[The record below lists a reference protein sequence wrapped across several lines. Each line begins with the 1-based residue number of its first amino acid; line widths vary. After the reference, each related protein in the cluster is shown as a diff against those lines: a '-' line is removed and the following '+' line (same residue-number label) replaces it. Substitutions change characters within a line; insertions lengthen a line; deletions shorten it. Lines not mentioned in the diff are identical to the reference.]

1 MIAQEIVIV
10 YILYATALDIRNKL
24 KDLQAKSFIL
34 RWLKREKY
42 EMDTGKKVV
51 SSRTAEELF
60 HKLISSDYY
69 YENMTEA
76 LKVASAHRQLPTKKS
91 KTKPKINAL
100 SRTYSQLYHN
110 INDEKRIHIEE
121 EFAEINSVFFTKNN
135 ESSSDVG
142 LMQALEIDLDS
153 LLGEFTVTIKNQKI
167 ELILELIL
175 LVLNIIAV
183 YGYFIGILA
192 FYCNQSFM
200 RAIVS
205 TSSYP
210 QESVRPY
217 LLSTT
222 VSYLKLGFADD
233 DAEWY
238 GNLSGE

>member
-10 YILYATALDIRNKL
+10 YILYATALDIWNKL

-34 RWLKREKY
+34 TWLKREKY
-42 EMDTGKKVV
+42 ERDTGKKVV

-76 LKVASAHRQLPTKKS
+76 LKVASAHRQLPTQKS
-91 KTKPKINAL
+91 ETKPKINAL

-121 EFAEINSVFFTKNN
+121 EFAQINSVFFTKND

-153 LLGEFTVTIKNQKI
+153 LLGE
-167 ELILELIL
+167 
-175 LVLNIIAV
+175 
-183 YGYFIGILA
+183 
-192 FYCNQSFM
+192 
-200 RAIVS
+200 
-205 TSSYP
+205 
-210 QESVRPY
+210 
-217 LLSTT
+217 
-222 VSYLKLGFADD
+222 D
-233 DAEWY
+233 
-238 GNLSGE
+238 SGLD